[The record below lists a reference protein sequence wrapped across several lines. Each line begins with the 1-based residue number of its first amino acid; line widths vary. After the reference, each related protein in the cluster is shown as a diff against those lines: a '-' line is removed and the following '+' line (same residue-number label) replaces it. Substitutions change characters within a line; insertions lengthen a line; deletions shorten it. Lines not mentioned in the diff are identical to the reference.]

1 MKKSFFILILAVTA
15 NVALAQTYGSIA
27 DGNWTTATNW
37 SSGSVPP
44 LTGGGGTVGVNTNLA
59 ISGNY
64 AVPNGTINIAAGKTL
79 TINGNFSKGV
89 GGGGG
94 NVNVY
99 GTLHI
104 TGDVTLNAPFTVQPG
119 GSVVVDGNVTVIN
132 SSYLT
137 IGTNAAAPPYADMV
151 IRKNLV
157 SQSSGDITVEKNG
170 RFALFGNFTDDTSGG
185 TKLTIKS
192 GGQVYID
199 KTITLVGGGDDVSN
213 ANGTTP
219 IGLYINDPNPS
230 VNTSQGATLTSNRG
244 NKATMQTNDPA
255 FYAWVAGIPNSPL
268 PVKLVYFKAQ
278 TTGASLQL
286 TWATSSEKNFH
297 YFQVERASEDLIFTT
312 VGQVDAK
319 GSSTLTTYAFTDA
332 KPLNGKNYY
341 RLKMIDL
348 DEAFEYSPVVTA
360 NGKSSSIVNVYPNPI
375 TDKQFTIELSD
386 VMDTP
391 AQVTILDGS
400 GTQILRAELAS
411 NAMAFQ
417 LPQDISAGLY
427 YLRISSGHGQ
437 QIIKVAVR

>member
-27 DGNWTTATNW
+27 DGNWTTTTNW

-44 LTGGGGTVGVNTNLA
+44 LTGGGGTVGVNTNLT

-199 KTITLVGGGDDVSN
+199 KTIALVGGGDDVSN

-219 IGLYINDPNPS
+219 IGLYINDPNPT

-244 NKATMQTNDPA
+244 NKATMQTNDPP

-278 TTGASLQL
+278 TGASLQL

-312 VGQVDAK
+312 VGRVDAK
-319 GSSTLTTYAFTDA
+319 GSSTLTTYAFTDE

-360 NGKSSSIVNVYPNPI
+360 NGKSSSTVNVYPNPI

-411 NAMAFQ
+411 HTMAFQ

>member
-1 MKKSFFILILAVTA
+1 MKKSFLILILAVTA
-15 NVALAQTYGSIA
+15 NLALAQTYTSIA
-27 DGNWTTATNW
+27 NGNWSTSTNW
-37 SSGSVPP
+37 NSGSVPP
-44 LTGGGGTVGVNTNLA
+44 LSGGGGTVNVNTNLT

-119 GSVVVDGNVTVIN
+119 GYVIVDGNVTVIN

-137 IGTNAAAPPYADMV
+137 IGTNAGGPPYADMV
-151 IRKNLV
+151 IRKDLI

-170 RFALFGNFTDDTSGG
+170 RLALFGNFTDDTSGG
-185 TKLTIKS
+185 TKLTIKN
-192 GGQVYID
+192 GGQVYVD
-199 KTITLVGGGDDVSN
+199 KTITLVGGGDNVSN

-219 IGLYINDPNPS
+219 IGLYIGGGTPS
-230 VNTSQGATLTSNRG
+230 VNTSDGATLTSNRG
-244 NKATMQTNDPA
+244 DKATMQTNDPP
-255 FYAWVAGIPNSPL
+255 FYAWVAGIPNGPL

-278 TTGASLQL
+278 ATGASLQL

-297 YFQVERASEDLIFTT
+297 YFQVERASEDLIFNPIGL
-312 VGQVDAK
+312 VEAK
-319 GSSTLTTYAFTDA
+319 GSSTLTTYSLTDE
-332 KPLNGKNYY
+332 KPFNGRNYY
-341 RLKMIDL
+341 RLKIIDV
-348 DEAFEYSPVVTA
+348 DETFEYSPVVTA
-360 NGKSSSIVNVYPNPI
+360 TGKSSSGVNVYPNPI
-375 TDKQFTIELSD
+375 TEKQFTIELND

-391 AQVTILDGS
+391 VQVAVLDGS
-400 GTQILRAELAS
+400 GTQVLRAELES
-411 NAMAFQ
+411 NTTAFQ
-417 LPQDISAGLY
+417 LPQNISPGLY
-427 YLRISSGHGQ
+427 YLRITSGHGQ